1 MAVNVYDNANE
12 MADSLRQTDEYSAL
26 KGAFTKMKA
35 DPIAYGL
42 FQQMQKLQGELEQ
55 KQMAGAQIG
64 DDDIQKMRD
73 LSDKL
78 TKIEV
83 MSDLMN
89 AERAMNQ
96 LMDEMN
102 QIVSKPITD
111 LYRD

>member
-1 MAVNVYDNANE
+1 MTVNVYDNANE
-12 MADSLRQTDEYSAL
+12 MAAALRQTDQYNAL

-55 KQMAGAQIG
+55 KQMAGTQIG
-64 DDDIQKMRD
+64 DDDIQSMRD

-78 TKIEV
+78 MKIDV
-83 MSDLMN
+83 MTELMN
-89 AERAMNQ
+89 SERAMNQ

-111 LYRD
+111 LYHD